1 MTTESGRDW
10 TVTNGDCVEVVGS
23 LPSDSVHLTVTSPPY
38 LSLFVYSDHVADM
51 GNCRSDAEF
60 YEGFG
65 FLIEQLLRVTKPGR
79 QVVVDVMNVPS
90 MKERDGYIG
99 IKDFRG
105 EVIRRFT
112 GAGFIF
118 HSEHCCWKDPLIE
131 ATRSKAIG
139 LMHKQLMKDS
149 AMCRAGLAQYL
160 LAFRK
165 PGENPEPVAHEHGLE
180 MFYGERPPA
189 SGNLSHERWRRYA
202 SPVWD
207 DIDFSDTLNYRA
219 GRDAADERHICPM
232 AIDLV
237 RRALH
242 LWSNPGDLV
251 LDPFTGVGT
260 TGHVA
265 LQDGRRFVGSELKPS
280 YFSQAVRNLRAAEQA
295 PGDLFASARQ
305 MTDLPIRCD
314 ESAPAK

>member
-1 MTTESGRDW
+1 MKESGRDW
-10 TVTNGDCVEVVGS
+10 TVTNGDCVEVIGAM
-23 LPSDSVHLTVTSPPY
+23 PDESVHLTVTSPPY

-51 GNCRSDAEF
+51 GNCRTDAEF

-79 QVVVDVMNVPS
+79 QVVIDCMNVPA
-90 MKERDGYIG
+90 MKERDGYVG

-105 EVIRRFT
+105 EVIRRFIA
-112 GAGFIF
+112 AGFIF
-118 HSEHCCWKDPLIE
+118 HSEHCCWKDPLVE

-139 LMHKQLMKDS
+139 LMHKQLVKDS
-149 AMCRAGLAQYL
+149 AMCRAGFAQYL

-165 PGENPEPVAHEHGLE
+165 PGANPEPVAHEHGLDA
-180 MFYGERPPA
+180 FYGERPPT

-219 GRDAADERHICPM
+219 GRDSADERHICPM
-232 AIDLV
+232 ALDLV

-265 LQDGRRFVGSELKPS
+265 LQEGRRFVGSELKSS
-280 YFSQAVRNLRAAEQA
+280 YFKQAVANLRAAEQA
-295 PGDLFASARQ
+295 PGDLFGSLNPLPCKS
-305 MTDLPIRCD
+305 DLPPT
-314 ESAPAK
+314 E